1 MTTQAPAATTIAE
14 NLVNTAASESQETLT
29 KHDEHTDQ
37 ASATAV
43 NTMQSGDPD
52 LELMDKTKHV
62 PIEVAGA
69 QLVAAFNKTPY
80 LTFNQMEMRFEDDT
94 IRCYLDARRELV
106 GNTHFNILHGGVAAT
121 MLDSIAGI
129 VAMLELYRRDQGT
142 LSEQHKK
149 MARLA
154 TVDLRVDYL
163 APGRGKQ
170 YIASAEVIRMGRKGC
185 TMRMEMVN
193 DEGKS
198 IAMGIA
204 TFAY

>member
-1 MTTQAPAATTIAE
+1 MTTPAPATDNMAAITADKSPIAKPVSA
-14 NLVNTAASESQETLT
+14 NN
-29 KHDEHTDQ
+29 DEHTDQ
-37 ASATAV
+37 TNEEAINNLQDSANSLV
-43 NTMQSGDPD
+43 
-52 LELMDKTKHV
+52 DKTQRV

-69 QLVAAFNKTPY
+69 QLADAFNKTPY
-80 LTFNQMEMRFEDDT
+80 LAFNQMQMRFEDDT
-94 IRCYLDARRELV
+94 IRCYLEAREELI
-106 GNTHFNILHGGVAAT
+106 GNTNFNILHGGVAAT

-142 LSEQHKK
+142 VAEQHKK

-154 TVDLRVDYL
+154 TVDLRIDYL

-170 YIASAEVIRMGRKGC
+170 YIASAEVVRMGRKGC
-185 TMRMEMVN
+185 TVRMEMVN
-193 DEGKS
+193 DEHKK

>member
-1 MTTQAPAATTIAE
+1 MTTQAPAAKKVAE
-14 NLVNTAASESQETLT
+14 NHADTVAIDSKETLT
-29 KHDEHTDQ
+29 QQGEYTEQ
-37 ASATAV
+37 ANEATV
-43 NTMQSGDPD
+43 KNVQDITPD
-52 LELMDKTKHV
+52 LIDKSKRV

-69 QLVAAFNKTPY
+69 QLVATFNKTPY
-80 LTFNQMEMRFEDDT
+80 LSFNQMEMRFEDDT
-94 IRCYLDARRELV
+94 IRCYLDAREELV

-129 VAMLELYRRDQGT
+129 VAMLELYRRNQGT
-142 LSEQHKK
+142 VAEQHKK

-154 TVDLRVDYL
+154 TVDLRIDYL

-170 YIASAEVIRMGRKGC
+170 YIASAEVVRMGRKGC
-185 TMRMEMVN
+185 TVRMEMVN
-193 DEGKS
+193 DEHKK